1 MTDHL
6 IGLFDSLGVVNFG
19 TAAMASPT
27 YAEPLLSQTDE
38 GPVSSP
44 ATALSLG
51 NSSFPNRSQALV
63 RKTRRQALSF
73 VYLASA
79 LGAVGGIAVGHQL
92 RLTETSALF
101 RKNATDRSS
110 VSGPNRLPHWLN
122 SSDGGGGGG
131 VPPHVVPADPPHDWQ
146 VADAEA
152 AWLWYLGAGLGAAM
166 VGFVADRFGRRF
178 SMRWAAAVAAIGSC
192 VMAAAPHGAGPVMY
206 LGRLLSGAAS
216 GHLAALIPIYI
227 SEIAPPEIRGEHCLF
242 FQVGVALGELTTV
255 TLISPAMGLLGPS
268 LFAFQIIPCSVL
280 FFGT

>member
-1 MTDHL
+1 
-6 IGLFDSLGVVNFG
+6 
-19 TAAMASPT
+19 MASPT

-122 SSDGGGGGG
+122 SSDEPYVTVVGEWVLKWLESWTTAARFDTIQDLMVHIPRRHREGAPGQGGGTGATETTAGGR
-131 VPPHVVPADPPHDWQ
+131 HSA
-146 VADAEA
+146 
-152 AWLWYLGAGLGAAM
+152 
-166 VGFVADRFGRRF
+166 RRRQRR
-178 SMRWAAAVAAIGSC
+178 SERPGHAV
-192 VMAAAPHGAGPVMY
+192 
-206 LGRLLSGAAS
+206 
-216 GHLAALIPIYI
+216 
-227 SEIAPPEIRGEHCLF
+227 
-242 FQVGVALGELTTV
+242 
-255 TLISPAMGLLGPS
+255 
-268 LFAFQIIPCSVL
+268 
-280 FFGT
+280 